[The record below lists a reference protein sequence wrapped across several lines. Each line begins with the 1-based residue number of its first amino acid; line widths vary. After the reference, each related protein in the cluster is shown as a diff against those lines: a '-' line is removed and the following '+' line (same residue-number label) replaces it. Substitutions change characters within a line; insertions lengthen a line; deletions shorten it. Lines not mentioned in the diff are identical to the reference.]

1 MNSLLRSTP
10 LIINIPVDA
19 EASQEYFEQ
28 HLIDNETAFLEA
40 IIIAERLAN
49 VPAIM
54 ASSRPIS
61 VAVSSSSVII
71 GISMAQIEQWA
82 DGIGD
87 SEPYWFFSLREGHA
101 IPCFPS
107 SYSDPK
113 KVAPAHNSRETAKE
127 LNSLEEKQK
136 DVAELQG
143 KPTAKAYYLTSL
155 RKLFHRVNVDN
166 IKEVLKDFM
175 SELDEDSFYYDPE
188 QREALMNAITTK
200 AESANNEG

>member
-10 LIINIPVDA
+10 LIINLPVDT

-54 ASSRPIS
+54 ASSILIS

-71 GISMAQIEQWA
+71 GISLAQIEQWA
-82 DGIGD
+82 DGISEG
-87 SEPYWFFSLREGHA
+87 EPYWFFSLRGGHA
-101 IPCFPS
+101 LPYVPS
-107 SYSDPK
+107 SHSNIK
-113 KVAPAHNSRETAKE
+113 EAAMALNSREMAKE

-155 RKLFHRVNVDN
+155 RKLFHRVNVES
-166 IKEVLKDFM
+166 IKEVLNDFM
-175 SELDEDSFYYDPE
+175 AELDDDAFYLDPE
-188 QREALMNAITTK
+188 QKEILAKSIKQAT
-200 AESANNEG
+200 NEG

>member
-10 LIINIPVDA
+10 LIINLPVDT

-40 IIIAERLAN
+40 ITIAEKLAN

-54 ASSRPIS
+54 ASSIPIS

-71 GISMAQIEQWA
+71 GISLAQIEQWA
-82 DGIGD
+82 DQFSEG
-87 SEPYWFFSLREGHA
+87 EPYWFFSLREGHA
-101 IPCFPS
+101 IPAIPTLTPS
-107 SYSDPK
+107 GHYSMDVP
-113 KVAPAHNSRETAKE
+113 PFTPSRQLGRFFET
-127 LNSLEEKQK
+127 LDDKQK

-155 RKLFHRVNVDN
+155 RKLFHRVNVES
-166 IKEVLKDFM
+166 IKEVLNDFM
-175 SELDEDSFYYDPE
+175 AELDDDAFYLDPE
-188 QREALMNAITTK
+188 QKEILAMTIK
-200 AESANNEG
+200 QANNEG